1 MRLSEKISKLGK
13 WLKRS
18 PKEKKDKKKKQSSDE
33 TEPTM
38 KDLDYYGNVK
48 NEKESLDYTGLM
60 NGAFDTQKSYEKQ
73 NSKDASD
80 KD

>member
-1 MRLSEKISKLGK
+1 MRLFEKISKLGK
-13 WLKRS
+13 GLKRS

-38 KDLDYYGNVK
+38 KYLDYYGNVK
-48 NEKESLDYTGLM
+48 IEKEPIDYSGLLR
-60 NGAFDTQKSYEKQ
+60 GAFDTQESDEKQ

>member
-1 MRLSEKISKLGK
+1 MRLSEKISKLVK
-13 WLKRS
+13 ELKRS
-18 PKEKKDKKKKQSSDE
+18 RKEKKDKKKKQSSDE

-38 KDLDYYGNVK
+38 KYLDYYGNVK
-48 NEKESLDYTGLM
+48 KETEPLDYSGIM
-60 NGAFDTQKSYEKQ
+60 SGAFDTQEPYEEQ